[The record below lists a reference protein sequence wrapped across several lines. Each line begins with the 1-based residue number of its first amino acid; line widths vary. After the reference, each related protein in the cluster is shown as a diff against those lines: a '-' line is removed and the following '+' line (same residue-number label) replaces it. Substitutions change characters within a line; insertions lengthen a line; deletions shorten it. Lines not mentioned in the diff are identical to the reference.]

1 MAKKLINIKEIS
13 EEDWLSLRKKS
24 LGGSDASKV
33 IGVNPFASPLSLYVE
48 KLDISSPKETK
59 SHGAMWL
66 GKRLEDD
73 IALLY
78 EEVEG
83 KKIRKDNIMWMD
95 DEYPFIT
102 ANVDRKIIGE
112 NAGVEIKSMSRE
124 RARNYD
130 LAGGEAP
137 EEYIAQCRHYQMV
150 LGWDYVDLAIYVLQE
165 ELYVIR
171 IERDEEYINDLRERE
186 IEYWTNY
193 IEKHQMPAP
202 DGSESSTDALKAI
215 YPENTSDYEVL
226 DSAFDTLVDNYKEF
240 ARLEKYYK
248 SEKERARDLACE
260 KIGTNA
266 YGRGIKW
273 QCSWKPTTT
282 TRIDATR
289 LKKDLPAI
297 YAKYSK
303 TTTTRRFNTKEI
315 KAKEK

>member
-1 MAKKLINIKEIS
+1 M
-13 EEDWLSLRKKS
+13 
-24 LGGSDASKV
+24 
-33 IGVNPFASPLSLYVE
+33 
-48 KLDISSPKETK
+48 
-59 SHGAMWL
+59 
-66 GKRLEDD
+66 
-73 IALLY
+73 
-78 EEVEG
+78 
-83 KKIRKDNIMWMD
+83 
-95 DEYPFIT
+95 
-102 ANVDRKIIGE
+102 
-112 NAGVEIKSMSRE
+112 
-124 RARNYD
+124 
-130 LAGGEAP
+130 
-137 EEYIAQCRHYQMV
+137 
-150 LGWDYVDLAIYVLQE
+150 DLAIYVLQE

-248 SEKERARDLACE
+248 SEKGRARDLACE